1 MTLLSGWL
9 FRAKKS
15 PWGTSNFAS
24 TLKEAGERYL
34 EAVLYK
40 LQEPLCYDVG
50 WITTKAQQDDYLM
63 ELFSRDILRER
74 LSCLIRRRN
83 SEV

>member
-1 MTLLSGWL
+1 MV
-9 FRAKKS
+9 
-15 PWGTSNFAS
+15 
-24 TLKEAGERYL
+24 
-34 EAVLYK
+34 VLYK